1 MSSTETVYGQ
11 SLSLLPTPFIISLE
25 DTETM
30 CPKGNKGGKG
40 SIMFSDMY
48 THTLFSTK
56 KKLSRILLH
65 FENDLLHNIDDRVM
79 CIQ

>member
-56 KKLSRILLH
+56 KNCQESCSILKM
-65 FENDLLHNIDDRVM
+65 I
-79 CIQ
+79 CYTI